1 MRFQGRI
8 QNFEPKDKS
17 SEISLCGKHITT
29 ENGNAHISCFQQT
42 FSNYSRTFWHHL
54 YTQTNDSA
62 RGPIDMIVGTLD
74 SRTRTRT
81 STRFDCPFLAKILR
95 KFLTG
100 PLIFLFVS
108 SIGCS
113 VILIAGNWAFSLT
126 EKSQNCYSGFDL
138 FRHDNIFAKP
148 RTKMTTVSRFSR
160 QNDAGLR
167 ALNVGL
173 WENLVL
179 VVVLVQQ
186 SKVP

>member
-1 MRFQGRI
+1 MLKQPEKIRKTIQKPHYNWLHGNLKQIVAIQERCAFRGEFKTLSQRTNLLKVLYVANTSPLKMEMPIFHVFSKLFQI
-8 QNFEPKDKS
+8 
-17 SEISLCGKHITT
+17 
-29 ENGNAHISCFQQT
+29 
-42 FSNYSRTFWHHL
+42 SNYSRTFWHHL

-113 VILIAGNWAFSLT
+113 VILIAGN
-126 EKSQNCYSGFDL
+126 
-138 FRHDNIFAKP
+138 
-148 RTKMTTVSRFSR
+148 
-160 QNDAGLR
+160 
-167 ALNVGL
+167 
-173 WENLVL
+173 
-179 VVVLVQQ
+179 
-186 SKVP
+186 